1 MFLVGS
7 LVVLCGLL
15 AHSTAQLAGLPL
27 PLGQGP
33 PLPPNQ
39 GPPLPL
45 NQGLPLPLNQGQL
58 LPLAQG
64 LPLAVSPALPSN
76 PTNLLAGK
84 FTDALSGGLLSGG
97 LLGILENIPLLD
109 VIKSGGG
116 NSNGLVGGLLGKLTS
131 SVPLLNNI
139 LDIKI
144 TDPQL
149 LELGLVQSP
158 DGHRLYVTIPLG
170 LTLNVNM
177 PVVGSLLQLAVKLNI
192 TAEVLAVK
200 DNQGRIHLV
209 LGDCTHSP
217 GSLKISLLNGVTPV
231 QSFLDNLTGIL
242 TKVLPELIQGKVCP
256 LVNGILSGLDVT
268 LVHNIAELLIH
279 GVQFVIKV

>member
-1 MFLVGS
+1 MFLIGS

-15 AHSTAQLAGLPL
+15 AQGTAQLAGL
-27 PLGQGP
+27 
-33 PLPPNQ
+33 
-39 GPPLPL
+39 
-45 NQGLPLPLNQGQL
+45 
-58 LPLAQG
+58 
-64 LPLAVSPALPSN
+64 
-76 PTNLLAGK
+76 
-84 FTDALSGGLLSGG
+84 
-97 LLGILENIPLLD
+97 
-109 VIKSGGG
+109 
-116 NSNGLVGGLLGKLTS
+116 
-131 SVPLLNNI
+131 
-139 LDIKI
+139 IKI

-170 LTLNVNM
+170 LKLKVKM
-177 PVVGSLLQLAVKLNI
+177 PVVGSLLELAVKLNI

-217 GSLKISLLNGVTPV
+217 GSLKITLLNGVTPV

-268 LVHNIAELLIH
+268 LVHNIGDLLFH
-279 GVQFVIKV
+279 GLQFVFKI

>member
-15 AHSTAQLAGLPL
+15 AHGTAQLAGLPL
-27 PLGQGP
+27 PLGQG
-33 PLPPNQ
+33 
-39 GPPLPL
+39 
-45 NQGLPLPLNQGQL
+45 LPLPLG
-58 LPLAQG
+58 QG

-76 PTNLLAGK
+76 PTDLARS
-84 FTDALSGGLLSGG
+84 FTDAVSDGLLSGG
-97 LLGILENIPLLD
+97 LLDILQNIPLLD

-139 LDIKI
+139 LDIEI
-144 TDPQL
+144 TEPQL

-170 LTLNVNM
+170 LKLKVNM
-177 PVVGSLLQLAVKLNI
+177 PVVGSLLELAVKLNI

-217 GSLKISLLNGVTPV
+217 GSLKITLLNGVTPV
-231 QSFLDNLTGIL
+231 QNFLDNLTGIL

-268 LVHNIAELLIH
+268 LVHNIADLLIH
-279 GVQFVIKV
+279 GLQFVIKV